1 MVAPGLAKFGRRVA
15 SATSVGGCYRPY
27 LSDVMTAREIEIVK
41 EAKAAIQSVEP
52 EAEVLLFGS
61 RARGEAHE
69 ESDFDLLVVTPE
81 RVSTQERGAYLVP
94 IMPIEQKYMELL
106 SMTFVPRAEWEAQRT
121 THTFL
126 RVVNREGYRV

>member
-1 MVAPGLAKFGRRVA
+1 
-15 SATSVGGCYRPY
+15 
-27 LSDVMTAREIEIVK
+27 MTAREIEIVK

-81 RVSTQERGAYLVP
+81 HVTFSARDPYYAP
-94 IMPIEQKYMELL
+94 IIDLEMQHGELL
-106 SMTFVPRAEWEAQRT
+106 SMHFVPASVWEAERSSDP
-121 THTFL
+121 FY
-126 RVVNREGYRV
+126 RIVNREAYRP